1 MPEDDCRVCAPV
13 IPPLEGKTRMW
24 DERYARDDY
33 LYGTAPNDFLAEQ
46 AARIPGGGRVLCLA
60 DGEGRNSVYLAALGF
75 EVTAVDFSA
84 VALDK
89 AAHLARQQGVTVE
102 LRQAD
107 LSQYTLENDTW
118 DGIVSIFCHLP
129 PEARRRLHRQ
139 IPGALTVHGVLILE
153 AYTPR
158 QLTLGTGG
166 PPDAELM
173 MSTTILREELPR
185 LEFVLLEEKQRDVME
200 GSGHT
205 GQGAVVQAV
214 ATRS

>member
-1 MPEDDCRVCAPV
+1 
-13 IPPLEGKTRMW
+13 MW
-24 DERYARDDY
+24 DERYTRDDY

-46 AARIPGGGRVLCLA
+46 VGRIPGGGRVLCLA
-60 DGEGRNSVYLAALGF
+60 DGEGRNSVYLAGLGF
-75 EVTAVDFSA
+75 EVTAVDFST

-89 AAHLARQQGVTVE
+89 AARLARQQGVSVE
-102 LRQAD
+102 LQQAD
-107 LSQYTLENDTW
+107 LSQYTLENYTW

-139 IPGALTVHGVLILE
+139 IPGALTAHGVLILE

-158 QLTLGTGG
+158 QLELGTGG

-173 MSTTILREELPR
+173 MTADALREELTGLDFR
-185 LEFVLLEEKQRDVME
+185 LLMERERDVIE

-205 GQGAVVQAV
+205 GRGAVVQAV
-214 ATRS
+214 GARHNIDLDQTGTEIPGPAS